1 MLPLSRTFSGD
12 LVVVFPLE
20 MTQEGGYSVA
30 DTKIGDQSYP
40 AAIRLFEVVYEDG
53 VLKPLQDPGLPEHHH
68 FAVQVQELRENAKCL
83 IEIADEPGDLDAW
96 SREIDEL
103 AAQIPQE
110 DFDRLDVALEEADRE
125 AKEFVR
131 RQMGLA

>member
-1 MLPLSRTFSGD
+1 M
-12 LVVVFPLE
+12 
-20 MTQEGGYSVA
+20 A

-40 AAIRLFEVVYEDG
+40 AAIRLFEAVYEDG

-83 IEIADEPGDLDAW
+83 IEIVDGHDDLDDLDAW

-131 RQMGLA
+131 RQMGLT